1 MNKDNK
7 ETQDYV
13 IILYISELN
22 YLLVFLLS
30 ILHINPYT
38 DS

>member
-13 IILYISELN
+13 IILYISVLN
-22 YLLVFLLS
+22 YLFAF
-30 ILHINPYT
+30 IDFAYKFIH
-38 DS
+38 